1 MAQESSHTVSTPFP
15 AGGFAPAGH
24 AARVHRVVVIVDEN
38 SNPFE
43 LGCATEVFGLQRP
56 EIGRSLYDFTLCSPE
71 PRTLMRDGFFTL
83 TGVTDLAAAET
94 ADTLIVPNRPD
105 TDVPRRPAVLAAV
118 RRAHARGARLVGF
131 CSGAFTL
138 AEAGVLDG
146 RRATAHWQW
155 ADSFRERFPAVR
167 LEPDVL
173 FVDDG
178 DILTS
183 AGSAAALDL
192 GLHLVRRDHGAE
204 IANSVSRRLVFAA
217 HRDGGQRQFVE
228 RPVPGIP
235 DESLAPLLAWTQAR
249 LAEPLTVAALA
260 AHAAV
265 SPATLHRRFRAQLGT
280 TPLAWLTGERVNL
293 ACRLI
298 ERGEERLDVVARN
311 SGLGTGAN
319 LRARLHRQ
327 TGLSPSA
334 YRQRFALDA
343 RPGAGAADRGGPV
356 ASGESGAGWTVPARG
371 DGAA

>member
-1 MAQESSHTVSTPFP
+1 MPQDSSHGTHGT
-15 AGGFAPAGH
+15 H
-24 AARVHRVVVIVDEN
+24 ASRTHRVVVIVDEN

-43 LGCATEVFGLQRP
+43 LGCVTEVFGLRRP
-56 EIGRSLYDFTLCSPE
+56 ELGRELYDFTLCAPE
-71 PRTLMRDGFFTL
+71 TDTLMRDGFFTL
-83 TGVTDLAAAET
+83 TGVAGLDAADS

-105 TDVPRRPAVLAAV
+105 TDVPRRPAVLDAV
-118 RRAHARGARLVGF
+118 RRAHARGARLVGM

-155 ADSFRERFPAVR
+155 AEAFRARFPSVDLR
-167 LEPDVL
+167 PDVL

-204 IANSVSRRLVFAA
+204 VANAVSRRLVFAA

-228 RPVPGIP
+228 RPVPDTP
-235 DESLAPLLAWTQAR
+235 DESLAPVLAWAQER
-249 LAEPLTVAALA
+249 LGAPLTVADLA
-260 AHAAV
+260 ARAAV
-265 SPATLHRRFRAQLGT
+265 SPATLHRRFRVQLGT
-280 TPLAWLTGERVNL
+280 TPLAWLISERIAL

-298 ERGEERLDVVARN
+298 ERGERRLDVVARS
-311 SGLGTGAN
+311 SGLGTAAN
-319 LRARLHRQ
+319 LRSRLRRE

-334 YRQRFALDA
+334 YRRRFGPEPAPV
-343 RPGAGAADRGGPV
+343 PG
-356 ASGESGAGWTVPARG
+356 
-371 DGAA
+371 

>member
-1 MAQESSHTVSTPFP
+1 MAQESSHTAGAVGAAAAAGPPPTP
-15 AGGFAPAGH
+15 
-24 AARVHRVVVIVDEN
+24 HRVVVIVDQN

-43 LGCATEVFGLQRP
+43 LGCATEVFGLRRP
-56 EIGRSLYDFTLCSPE
+56 ELGRDLYDFRLCSAE
-71 PRTLMRDGFFTL
+71 RETLMRDGFFTL
-83 TGVTDLAAAET
+83 TGVAELGAAET

-105 TDVPRRPAVLAAV
+105 TDVPRRPEVLDAV

-178 DILTS
+178 DILTA

-204 IANSVSRRLVFAA
+204 VANAVSRRLVFAA

-228 RPVPGIP
+228 RPVPEVP
-235 DESLAPLLAWTQAR
+235 DESLAPVLAWAQQR
-249 LAEPLTVAALA
+249 IGEPLGVAALA
-260 AHAAV
+260 ARAAV
-265 SPATLHRRFRAQLGT
+265 SPATLHRRFRAELGT
-280 TPLAWLTGERVNL
+280 TPLAWLTRERVAL
-293 ACRLI
+293 ACLLI
-298 ERGEERLDVVARN
+298 ERGEERLDVVARR
-311 SGLGTGAN
+311 SGLGSTAN
-319 LRARLHRQ
+319 LRTLVRRE

-334 YRQRFALDA
+334 YRARFA
-343 RPGAGAADRGGPV
+343 PGGG
-356 ASGESGAGWTVPARG
+356 T
-371 DGAA
+371 

>member
-1 MAQESSHTVSTPFP
+1 MAKESSHS
-15 AGGFAPAGH
+15 AR
-24 AARVHRVVVIVDEN
+24 AADVHRVVVIVDEN

-43 LGCATEVFGLQRP
+43 LGCATEIFGLRRP
-56 EIGRSLYDFTLCSPE
+56 EIGRDLYDFGLCSPE

-83 TGVTDLAAAET
+83 TGVAGLEAADT

-105 TDVPRRPAVLAAV
+105 IEVPRRPAVLDAV

-155 ADSFRERFPAVR
+155 ADSFRARFPSVR
-167 LEPDVL
+167 LEADVL

-178 DILTS
+178 DILTA

-204 IANSVSRRLVFAA
+204 VANSVSRRLVFAA

-228 RPVPGIP
+228 RPMPDLP
-235 DESLAPLLAWTQAR
+235 DESLAPVLAWAQER
-249 LAEPLTVAALA
+249 LDSPLTVPDLA
-260 AHAAV
+260 ARAAV
-265 SPATLHRRFRAQLGT
+265 SPATLHRRFQAQLGT
-280 TPLAWLTGERVNL
+280 TPLAWLTGERLSL

-298 ERGEERLDVVARN
+298 ERGESGFEQVARR
-311 SGLGTGAN
+311 SGLGTAAN
-319 LRARLHRQ
+319 LRTLMRRE
-327 TGLSPSA
+327 TGITPSA
-334 YRQRFALDA
+334 YQRRF
-343 RPGAGAADRGGPV
+343 GPE
-356 ASGESGAGWTVPARG
+356 AS
-371 DGAA
+371 

>member
-1 MAQESSHTVSTPFP
+1 MAQGSS
-15 AGGFAPAGH
+15 H
-24 AARVHRVVVIVDEN
+24 AARTAGAHRVVVIVDEN

-43 LGCATEVFGLQRP
+43 LGCATEIFGLRRP
-56 EIGRSLYDFTLCSPE
+56 EIGRDLYDFRLCSPE

-83 TGVTDLAAAET
+83 TGVAGLEAADS

-105 TDVPRRPAVLAAV
+105 VEVPRRPAVLDAV

-155 ADSFRERFPAVR
+155 AHSFQARFPSVR
-167 LEPDVL
+167 LETDVL

-178 DILTS
+178 DVLTA

-192 GLHLVRRDHGAE
+192 GLYIVRRDHGAE
-204 IANSVSRRLVFAA
+204 IASSVSRRLVFAA

-228 RPVPGIP
+228 RPVPDPP
-235 DESLAPLLAWTQAR
+235 DESLGSVLAWAQER
-249 LAEPLTVAALA
+249 LDAPLTVADLA

-280 TPLAWLTGERVNL
+280 TPLAWLTGERLAL

-298 ERGEERLDVVARN
+298 ERGEPRFEMVARR
-311 SGLGTGAN
+311 SGLGTAAN
-319 LRARLHRQ
+319 LRALMRREI
-327 TGLSPSA
+327 GLTPLE
-334 YRQRFALDA
+334 YRRRFGL
-343 RPGAGAADRGGPV
+343 
-356 ASGESGAGWTVPARG
+356 
-371 DGAA
+371 